1 MKKTIDDYILEGF
14 EGSRN
19 SETFTNFSD
28 DEYIGYVTAM
38 TIVNYGSKIAMSAAV
53 VIFNVRKLMKEG
65 KLK

>member
-14 EGSRN
+14 KGSRN

-38 TIVNYGSKIAMSAAV
+38 TVVNYGSKISMSASL
-53 VIFNVRKLMKEG
+53 VIFNVRHLMYAG